1 MSTTNKLFTE
11 IFRAKSL
18 DMMAIPK
25 RVRDALKNGLTQNV
39 LLYSTSGGTG
49 KTTIT
54 KILTNEKDEK
64 GNKKYDVLT
73 INASAE
79 RGIDVIREQITTF
92 AGTYSLENASSVKV
106 IVLEEMDGLTGD
118 SFDALRAVI
127 EKYADS
133 VRFVGNCNNISK
145 IPEPV
150 QSRFLC
156 IPLFAINAEE
166 TQDLKMQYKAYVKAI
181 LSHKNIGIES
191 TDEDVS
197 NFVELYYPNM
207 RTILNKI
214 QEMYCSG
221 CKVLNTKN
229 LESTFNCSKL
239 YDLILSGN
247 QNCVENYKVIVS
259 EYADNPDEIMLSI
272 GREFLDYVYD
282 FKPEFRGRLWQYA
295 RKIAEYCRTLNQAI
309 DKQVHLLGLVADLII
324 ISSMK

>member
-18 DMMAIPK
+18 NMMALPK
-25 RVRDALKNGLTQNV
+25 RVREALKNGLSQNI

-54 KILTNEKDEK
+54 RILTNEKDAS
-64 GNKKYDVLT
+64 GNRKYDVLT

-92 AGTYSLENASSVKV
+92 AGTYSLDSTNSIKV
-106 IVLEEMDGLTGD
+106 IVLEEMDGLTSD

-127 EKYADS
+127 ERYADS

-156 IPLFAINAEE
+156 IPLFAINADEIQE
-166 TQDLKMQYKAYVKAI
+166 MKTQYREYVKAI
-181 LSHKNIGIES
+181 LGHKNIGIQYTE
-191 TDEDVS
+191 EDVV
-197 NFVELYYPNM
+197 NFIDMYYPNM

-214 QEMYCSG
+214 QEIYNSG
-221 CKVLNTKN
+221 NRVLNVKN

-247 QNCVENYKVIVS
+247 QNCVDNYKMIVS
-259 EYADNPDEIMLSI
+259 EYADNPDEIILSI
-272 GREFLDYVYD
+272 SREFLDYVYD
-282 FKPEFRGRLWQYA
+282 FKPEFRERIWQYA
-295 RKIAEYCRTLNQAI
+295 RKIAEYCRTLNQTI
-309 DKQVHLLGLVADLII
+309 DKQVHLLGLVAELIV
-324 ISSMK
+324 ISSQK